1 MRGSLFFMRR
11 WRGWGDGRGGVS
23 TRRGEE
29 EVVLGTPHFR
39 VGLLRER
46 PYGTNKRVGI
56 RMAWFFAGFE
66 SAVLNAIT
74 TVRQIESTSLRDES
88 MKKYFAISLSFP
100 IFAFY
105 IVRIKDGEE

>member
-1 MRGSLFFMRR
+1 MRGGLFFMRR
-11 WRGWGDGRGGVS
+11 WSGWGDGRGGVS
-23 TRRGEE
+23 ARRGEE

-46 PYGTNKRVGI
+46 PYGTNKRMGI

-74 TVRQIESTSLRDES
+74 YGQAD
-88 MKKYFAISLSFP
+88 
-100 IFAFY
+100 
-105 IVRIKDGEE
+105 